1 MCIYALREFVEH
13 YKARSTTVFVTF
25 LDAIKAFD
33 RLDYWLLFDKML
45 SRNTPAFIV
54 RILAFWYS
62 TQSLTVRWGNT
73 YSNNFLVSN
82 GVKQG
87 GILSPR
93 LFNIHV
99 YMNDMSVLL
108 NDSNIGGKIGG
119 ILVNHLSYADD
130 ICLISLSS
138 RGMSQ
143 LLEICSNFAITH
155 SLTYNTKKS
164 MCMCFTP
171 KSINF
176 VKPSFMLN
184 NNVIPYV
191 ENCKYL
197 GIVIHLQSDMYD
209 IKRQI
214 RKFYANTNMLLRKF
228 SICSYQ
234 VKCHLFRSYCANMY
248 CPYFWFNKSKTC
260 LKKLQICYNNSLRR
274 LLRIPKRSSAS
285 EMFVNL
291 NIPAFGELLRKCVFG
306 FCFRL
311 DNCNINNI
319 IGSITRS
326 SVVYNSKCWQWWY
339 KVLH

>member
-1 MCIYALREFVEH
+1 
-13 YKARSTTVFVTF
+13 
-25 LDAIKAFD
+25 
-33 RLDYWLLFDKML
+33 
-45 SRNTPAFIV
+45 
-54 RILAFWYS
+54 
-62 TQSLTVRWGNT
+62 
-73 YSNNFLVSN
+73 
-82 GVKQG
+82 
-87 GILSPR
+87 
-93 LFNIHV
+93 
-99 YMNDMSVLL
+99 
-108 NDSNIGGKIGG
+108 
-119 ILVNHLSYADD
+119 
-130 ICLISLSS
+130 
-138 RGMSQ
+138 
-143 LLEICSNFAITH
+143 
-155 SLTYNTKKS
+155 

-291 NIPAFGELLRKCVFG
+291 IIIYLYKIAILHHGRQSFHIIVYCTPVYCTLVYCMVVTSRIYPA
-306 FCFRL
+306 
-311 DNCNINNI
+311 
-319 IGSITRS
+319 
-326 SVVYNSKCWQWWY
+326 
-339 KVLH
+339 

>member
-1 MCIYALREFVEH
+1 
-13 YKARSTTVFVTF
+13 
-25 LDAIKAFD
+25 
-33 RLDYWLLFDKML
+33 
-45 SRNTPAFIV
+45 
-54 RILAFWYS
+54 
-62 TQSLTVRWGNT
+62 
-73 YSNNFLVSN
+73 
-82 GVKQG
+82 
-87 GILSPR
+87 
-93 LFNIHV
+93 
-99 YMNDMSVLL
+99 
-108 NDSNIGGKIGG
+108 
-119 ILVNHLSYADD
+119 
-130 ICLISLSS
+130 
-138 RGMSQ
+138 
-143 LLEICSNFAITH
+143 
-155 SLTYNTKKS
+155 
-164 MCMCFTP
+164 
-171 KSINF
+171 
-176 VKPSFMLN
+176 
-184 NNVIPYV
+184 
-191 ENCKYL
+191 
-197 GIVIHLQSDMYD
+197 MYD

-319 IGSITRS
+319 IGSIARS